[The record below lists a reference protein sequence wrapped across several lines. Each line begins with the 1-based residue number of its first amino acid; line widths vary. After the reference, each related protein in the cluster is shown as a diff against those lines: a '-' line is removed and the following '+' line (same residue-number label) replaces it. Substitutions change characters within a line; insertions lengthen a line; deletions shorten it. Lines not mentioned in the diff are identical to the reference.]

1 MSDIQ
6 AKLRELIIDDSG
18 LTAELI
24 ARAKRFIRLTRD
36 GKVVFM
42 VPLDMLPIWARVL
55 LYVTGKRLAK
65 EAGLITNESGVV
77 TIEEIST
84 AVGADYF
91 KVRQILSDFVD
102 QNLVVSV
109 ERDGYIVNLAMLHE
123 IIKLVENRKR
133 SPV

>member
-65 EAGLITNESGVV
+65 EAGLITNEVV

-123 IIKLVENRKR
+123 IIKLVEN
-133 SPV
+133 SYTST